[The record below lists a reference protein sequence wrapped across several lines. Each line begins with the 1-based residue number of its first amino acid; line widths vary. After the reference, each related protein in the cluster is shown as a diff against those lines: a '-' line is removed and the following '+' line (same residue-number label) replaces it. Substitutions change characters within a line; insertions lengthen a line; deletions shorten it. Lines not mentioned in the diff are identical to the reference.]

1 MEAEAGRRWLLLLGV
16 VIIFMCV
23 SQATAATRP
32 PLCVAIMALFFMRS
46 VVPGMAFIH
55 YSFNFKWSFV
65 DTFLGSLHRST
76 SGGRTFVVI
85 TTFDVNISKH
95 LFRLDSKLGV
105 CRCFVDPFASL
116 MPGLERIMPHKS
128 RAWMLVVQCRIF
140 ITALSELGSP
150 GQRGRRLP
158 RSHSGNPGQH

>member
-65 DTFLGSLHRST
+65 DTFLGSFHRST

-95 LFRLDSKLGV
+95 LL
-105 CRCFVDPFASL
+105 
-116 MPGLERIMPHKS
+116 
-128 RAWMLVVQCRIF
+128 
-140 ITALSELGSP
+140 
-150 GQRGRRLP
+150 
-158 RSHSGNPGQH
+158 